1 MAVTR
6 ITRSEFSFA
15 IAAGAVV
22 SQRATKNSA
31 LGIEPLYDQTD

>member
-15 IAAGAVV
+15 AAGAVV
-22 SQRATKNSA
+22 SQRATKNNA